1 MWVVSDSDK
10 YIATT
15 WGSTVSLVA
24 GEPKEVGHDIGLLC
38 MQNGCTEVKDVP
50 VQQEIPAEV
59 QPIENLVKTL
69 DVVIE
74 ATSVNLE
81 DMTKGQLEEHGRT
94 MGMELDKR
102 KKKAVLIEEI
112 KAAQ

>member
-1 MWVVSDSDK
+1 MWVVSESDK

-15 WGSTVSLVA
+15 WGSTVSLTA
-24 GEPKEVGHDIGLLC
+24 GEPVQVGHDIGLLC
-38 MQNGCTEVKDVP
+38 LQNGCTEVKETP
-50 VQQEIPAEV
+50 VQTQVVED
-59 QPIENLVKTL
+59 LVKTL

>member
-1 MWVVSDSDK
+1 MWVVSESDK

-15 WGSTVSLVA
+15 WGSTVSLTA
-24 GEPKEVGHDIGLLC
+24 GEPVQE
-38 MQNGCTEVKDVP
+38 TP
-50 VQQEIPAEV
+50 VQTQVVED
-59 QPIENLVKTL
+59 LVKTL

-81 DMTKGQLEEHGRT
+81 DMAKGQLEEHGRT